1 MAQTVATPANLN
13 DFAQQLGTSLAETL
27 GGGGGSGDSNYVGI
41 GSYVAKNAITH
52 DDIPHLYIAVEAS
65 ISLEDVTL
73 RYCRKKRTKCRR
85 KGLTYHD
92 NGDGYNAKTRGWHQV
107 WCLPLHSTKTPLFV
121 PVLKNA
127 STPDFTIGGIAYYE
141 VTVGNY
147 NTFYDFATDAEYETG
162 YLDADKEPVS
172 IGTILSK
179 AGGICLIK
187 DGKQISNFATF
198 RLQYNEDRDEWS
210 IGR

>member
-1 MAQTVATPANLN
+1 MAQTVATPENLN
-13 DFAQQLGTSLAETL
+13 DFAQQFGTSLAETL

-41 GSYVAKNAITH
+41 GSYVAKNAIQH

-65 ISLEDVTL
+65 ISLENVAL
-73 RYCRKKRTKCRR
+73 RYCRKKKTRCRR
-85 KGLTYHD
+85 KNLNYHD

-107 WCLPLHSTKTPLFV
+107 WRLPLHDTKTPLF
-121 PVLKNA
+121 
-127 STPDFTIGGIAYYE
+127 TPMLVSETPAFTISGIAYYE
-141 VTVGNY
+141 VTVENY
-147 NTFYDFATDAEYETG
+147 DTFYEFATSDFETG
-162 YLDADKEPVS
+162 YLDQDKEPVT

-179 AGGICLIK
+179 AGGICLVK

-198 RLQYNEDRDEWS
+198 AMLYNGERDEWI